1 MEDSPVPTVMFF
13 CDATGRVIETHA
25 EQSPEWDLLPGTL
38 LWEALGIDEAGMD
51 VLLSRFPPGNAHSL
65 NGPHGQP
72 LILRLIPFPRS
83 LSPAGGYLAA
93 LTLAALTLG
102 APPAVN
108 TSAPSASTLDY
119 AVFNAVFNDAQDAIL
134 LTDDAFR
141 ILAAN
146 RKAHTLYASGDEC
159 LDGSA
164 LPRILHHADEA
175 RILAAARA
183 LKSGRSWRG
192 SLTTLGPDGQ
202 ETPVRITVRC
212 LSVGEVRLYQFM
224 LGDLR
229 RRMALERDLAKSR
242 MQVADMNTALKQ
254 VLRNVEEERQE
265 LKDGLVQQ
273 VREEVL
279 PTVERI
285 VQEDSH
291 LVRQAYRSAL
301 EEKIA
306 DMVETS
312 PDAASLFALLTP
324 REMDI
329 CRLIQQS
336 WQGRA
341 IAEQLGI
348 SFETLQ
354 THRKNIRRKLG
365 LKNGP
370 VSLSAFLQQ
379 QPPL

>member
-1 MEDSPVPTVMFF
+1 MPTVLFF
-13 CDATGRVIETHA
+13 CDATGKVVESLA
-25 EQSPEWDLLPGTL
+25 EQCPDWDLPPGIR
-38 LWEALGIDEAGMD
+38 LWDALGLDAGDMAT
-51 VLLSRFPPGNAHSL
+51 VQAHFPPGNAHSL
-65 NGPHGQP
+65 AGPQGQP
-72 LILRLIPFPRS
+72 LILRLVPLPGH
-83 LSPAGGYLAA
+83 LAPGGGFLAVLTLTT
-93 LTLAALTLG
+93 LTLATSPH
-102 APPAVN
+102 APDISGPTA
-108 TSAPSASTLDY
+108 SALDY
-119 AVFNAVFNDAQDAIL
+119 AVFNAVFNDARDAIL
-134 LTDDAFR
+134 LTDDSFR

-146 RKAHTLYASGDEC
+146 RKAHSLYATGDEC

-164 LPRILHHADEA
+164 LQRILRPADEPRILAT
-175 RILAAARA
+175 ARA
-183 LKSGRSWRG
+183 LKSGGSWRG
-192 SLTTLGPDGQ
+192 PLATLGPAGQ
-202 ETPVRITVRC
+202 ETPVKMTIRC
-212 LSVGEVRLYQFM
+212 LTVGESRLYQFM

-229 RRMALERDLAKSR
+229 GRMALERDLARSR

-254 VLRNVEEERQE
+254 VLRNVEEDRQE

-285 VQEDSH
+285 VMEDSH

-306 DMVETS
+306 DMVESS
-312 PDAASLFALLTP
+312 PDAACLFALLTP

-365 LKNGP
+365 LKGGP

-379 QPPL
+379 HPPL

>member
-1 MEDSPVPTVMFF
+1 MPTVLFF
-13 CDATGRVIETHA
+13 CDASGEVIETHA
-25 EQSPEWDLLPGTL
+25 EQSPDLNFPPGAA
-38 LWEALGIDEAGMD
+38 LWEALGIEAADMAQ
-51 VLLSRFPPGNAHSL
+51 LLSRFPAGSAQTL
-65 NGPHGQP
+65 TGPHGQP
-72 LILRLIPFPRS
+72 LILRLIPLPPA
-83 LSPAGGYLAA
+83 LAPAGGCLVTLTLAA
-93 LTLAALTLG
+93 LTLAA
-102 APPAVN
+102 APQTTETTTP
-108 TSAPSASTLDY
+108 TASTLDY
-119 AVFNAVFNDAQDAIL
+119 AVFNAVFNDARDAIM

-164 LPRILHHADEA
+164 LQRILRPADEP
-175 RILAAARA
+175 RTLATARA
-183 LKSGRSWRG
+183 LKKGGSWRG
-192 SLTTLGPDGQ
+192 SLTTVGPGGQ
-202 ETPVRITVRC
+202 ETPTRITIRC
-212 LSVGEVRLYQFM
+212 VSVGEVRLYQFM

-229 RRMALERDLAKSR
+229 GRMALERDLAKSR
-242 MQVADMNTALKQ
+242 MQVADMNTALKH

-285 VQEDSH
+285 VMEDSQ

-306 DMVETS
+306 DMVES
-312 PDAASLFALLTP
+312 PPDAAGLFSLLTP

-354 THRKNIRRKLG
+354 THRKNIRAKLG
-365 LKNGP
+365 LKGGP
-370 VSLSAFLQQ
+370 VSLAAFLQQ
-379 QPPL
+379 HPPL

>member
-1 MEDSPVPTVMFF
+1 MPTVLIFCDEAGRIVEARAGKNPEWNLPPGTPLWEALGMEASDVGELLTRFPAGTAHSLTGPLGQPLILNLVPLPDRLAPSGGYLATLTMAALTLTAPTVDSPVPT
-13 CDATGRVIETHA
+13 A
-25 EQSPEWDLLPGTL
+25 
-38 LWEALGIDEAGMD
+38 
-51 VLLSRFPPGNAHSL
+51 
-65 NGPHGQP
+65 
-72 LILRLIPFPRS
+72 
-83 LSPAGGYLAA
+83 
-93 LTLAALTLG
+93 
-102 APPAVN
+102 
-108 TSAPSASTLDY
+108 SALDY
-119 AVFNAVFNDAQDAIL
+119 AVFNAVFNDARDAIL
-134 LTDDAFR
+134 LTDDSFR

-146 RKAHTLYASGDEC
+146 RKAHTLYATGDEC

-164 LPRILHHADEA
+164 LPRILPPSDEP
-175 RILAAARA
+175 RLLATARA
-183 LKSGRSWRG
+183 LKSGASWRG
-192 SLTTLGPDGQ
+192 AQITLGPAGQ
-202 ETPVRITVRC
+202 ETPVRMTIRC
-212 LSVGEVRLYQFM
+212 LSVGQVRLYQFM
-224 LGDLR
+224 LGDQR
-229 RRMALERDLAKSR
+229 RRMALERDLARSR
-242 MQVADMNTALKQ
+242 LQVADMDTALKH

-265 LKDGLVQQ
+265 LKEGLVQQ

-301 EEKIA
+301 EERIA
-306 DMVETS
+306 DMAE
-312 PDAASLFALLTP
+312 ASSDTTALFALLTP

-365 LKNGP
+365 LKGGP
-370 VSLSAFLQQ
+370 VPLSAFLQQ
-379 QPPL
+379 HPPL

>member
-1 MEDSPVPTVMFF
+1 MPTVMFF
-13 CDATGRVIETHA
+13 CDATGRIVEAHA
-25 EQSPEWDLLPGTL
+25 EQAPEWDCQPATL
-38 LWEALGIDEAGMD
+38 LREVLGIDEVEMD
-51 VLLSRFPPGNAHSL
+51 ALLTRFPPGNAHSL
-65 NGPHGQP
+65 TGPHGQP
-72 LILRLIPFPRS
+72 LILRLIPFPHA
-83 LSPAGGYLAA
+83 LSPAGGYVAA
-93 LTLAALTLG
+93 LTLAPLTLA
-102 APPAVN
+102 APP
-108 TSAPSASTLDY
+108 TSDNAPPSASSLDY
-119 AVFNAVFNDAQDAIL
+119 AVFNAIFNDAQDAIL
-134 LTDDAFR
+134 LTDDTFR

-146 RKAHTLYASGDEC
+146 RKAHALYAAGAEC

-164 LPRILHHADEA
+164 LPRIMRPADEPI
-175 RILAAARA
+175 ILAEARA
-183 LKSGRSWRG
+183 LKSGASWRG
-192 SLTTLGPDGQ
+192 RLTTLGPDGH
-202 ETPVRITVRC
+202 ETPVRVTVRC

-229 RRMALERDLAKSR
+229 GRMALERDLARSR

-254 VLRNVEEERQE
+254 VLRNVEEDRQE

-291 LVRQAYRSAL
+291 MVRQAYRSAL

-306 DMVETS
+306 DMVETP
-312 PDAASLFALLTP
+312 PDAASLFAKLSP

-365 LKNGP
+365 LKGGP
-370 VSLSAFLQQ
+370 VSLSVFLQQ
-379 QPPL
+379 HPPL